1 MKRAESKEVG
11 RLIASEC
18 LSVRVRRLGRVI
30 TRIYDAAL
38 APHGVSTAQL
48 NLLAAIAVGDGARP
62 GDLTRLLEV
71 EKSTLSRDLK
81 RMDQLGW
88 IRSDAA
94 LPGRGRFVTLTPA
107 GSRLLIEVREAW
119 EKAQAAAQA
128 ELGRTPFA
136 QLRKALPSPL
146 TARGPA
152 RAHPM
157 TSAPGERSA
166 ALSAA
171 TSASA
176 GRAAPRRRSRA
187 RRRGGTG
194 P

>member
-1 MKRAESKEVG
+1 MGGGTLATDRRCATRGAVKQADSKEVG

-48 NLLAAIAVGDGARP
+48 NLLAAIAVCDGARP

-81 RMDQLGW
+81 RMEQLGW
-88 IRSDAA
+88 VRSDPV
-94 LPGRGRFVTLTPA
+94 LPRGGRRVTLTPA
-107 GSRLLIEVREAW
+107 GALAT
-119 EKAQAAAQA
+119 AT
-128 ELGRTPFA
+128 GR
-136 QLRKALPSPL
+136 
-146 TARGPA
+146 
-152 RAHPM
+152 
-157 TSAPGERSA
+157 
-166 ALSAA
+166 
-171 TSASA
+171 
-176 GRAAPRRRSRA
+176 RAAPRRSSRGP
-187 RRRGGTG
+187 RRGGTG